1 VNTLESRRERHAVA
15 GQIVTLLFT
24 DLTGSSALLDR
35 LGDEAGEDLRRRHF
49 AMLREAVADTG
60 GEEVKNLGDGLMVV
74 FDSAVAATTCAISM
88 QRAIER
94 HNAAGGSKLGV
105 RVGIHVGEPVRDED
119 DYFGAAVVVAKRLCD
134 AALTGQILVSS
145 LVRGLV
151 SPKTGFAFASVGDV
165 PLKGMGEPVSAFSV
179 EWRDAAVSLAE
190 RRPGLVGREVLLG
203 RLEAELDHATAGR
216 LRVMLMLGEAGVGKT
231 RLASELVERHRD
243 RTISLSARAYP
254 LGATASLGLW
264 VEALERRLR
273 SFPETDVLELCGG
286 QVDDLAA
293 LLPSV
298 SAASNSQPAG
308 DPPRIRVLSALAS
321 LLQRMSERAPL
332 VVTLDDVH
340 LADGSSW
347 EALNYLSRNLADS
360 SLLVLLAARPEE
372 LAEHPVAGEVVR
384 ALEQEGLLSRL
395 HVTRLARQDVRE
407 LAEDLVG
414 APVTDALID
423 WLAARA
429 EGSPLFVTGLV
440 RALLEEDADLA
451 NPSLRALPEDLADRV
466 QARLRTLGVGDR
478 ATLEL
483 LTVIG
488 YRAELG
494 DLLRLSGQSLD
505 DLAAILDRLQ
515 KVRLVGEL
523 EEGGELLYEIS
534 HPLIQE
540 AIYSQISGAR
550 RRSLHRHAAR
560 VLVEAGRYGAA
571 ASHVVQAADP
581 GDDEAIETLCE
592 ALRRAQAGE
601 HHREALALLEALLNM
616 IPAGDNRWR
625 KVAGVMPLTPE
636 WIVDH
641 RADVGADI
649 GVQAMRRA
657 DQVLERHGDAGHRA
671 AVKFSLGSFLI
682 WGMAELDAGRE
693 MVEAARDLFVE
704 AGDQRAG
711 LLATNEMGYHLGIAH
726 DLAGHENHARRMLV
740 QVESAGDEFLRLQA
754 LCSLAWALATRGR
767 TKEAMQVIDQA
778 IEAASESEKIYRRSY
793 MTAMRGWLRGLLGD
807 PRAEEDL
814 ELAREVNPAYRDTLL
829 LDFTAQVA
837 WLRGNLDQAVT
848 AAVDQIAWDGGV
860 GLRRA
865 LGAATAVTAL
875 AEMGRVGEAAELQA
889 TMDRSFRGRRWWMH
903 GLLTVWSRAMIS
915 SLSVDMRAG
924 VEPLRRLVEDAVSD
938 GYWLWARLMLADL
951 AESAVHSRDGELAA
965 RASEILAEDPEP
977 PDGESNDGLRAFVA
991 GAAAGAAGQVEAA
1004 MRELETSAVH
1014 FEAAGWKLLEGRAL
1028 ALLGQCAGRTD
1039 RERATD
1045 ALERAAGLFE
1055 TCRAVVR
1062 RQEALTALS
1071 GLGSRGRRRK
1081 AELVGPTALSKRE
1094 LEVARLAA
1102 EGCSAREIAD
1112 RLFIGERTV
1121 ETHLTNAYMKL
1132 GVSSKLDLVRRAS
1145 ELGL

>member
-1 VNTLESRRERHAVA
+1 VA
-15 GQIVTLLFT
+15 AQIVTLLFT

-88 QRAIER
+88 QRTIER

-105 RVGIHVGEPVRDED
+105 RVGIHVGEPIREED

-134 AALTGQILVSS
+134 AALAGQILVSS

-151 SPKTGFAFASVGDV
+151 SPKTGFAFVPVGDV

-179 EWRDAAVSLAE
+179 EWRDALAAPAE
-190 RRPGLVGREVLLG
+190 RRPGLVGREVLLA
-203 RLEAELDHATAGR
+203 RLEAELDHAVAGR
-216 LRVMLMLGEAGVGKT
+216 LRVVLMLGEAGVGKT

-243 RTISLSARAYP
+243 STISLSARAYP

-273 SFPETDVLELCGG
+273 SFPATELLELCGG
-286 QVDDLAA
+286 QADDLAA

-298 SAASNSQPAG
+298 SAAARSQVSS
-308 DPPRIRVLSALAS
+308 DRPRIRLLSALTS

-340 LADGSSW
+340 LGDGSSW

-360 SLLVLLAARPEE
+360 GLLILLAARPEE
-372 LAEHPVAGEVVR
+372 LADHPVAGEVVR
-384 ALEQEGLLSRL
+384 ALEQEGLLTRI
-395 HVTRLARQDVRE
+395 HVTSLSRQDVRQ
-407 LAEDLVG
+407 LAEDLVA
-414 APVTDALID
+414 APVTDALVD
-423 WLAARA
+423 WLVTRA

-451 NPSLRALPEDLADRV
+451 HPSLRALPEDLADRV
-466 QARLRTLGVGDR
+466 HARLRTLGVGDR

-494 DLLRLSGQSLD
+494 DLMRLSGQTLD
-505 DLAAILDRLQ
+505 DLAAMLDRLQ
-515 KVRLVGEL
+515 GVRLVAEL

-571 ASHVVQAADP
+571 ASHVVKAADP

-592 ALRRAQAGE
+592 ALRRAEAGE
-601 HHREALALLEALLNM
+601 HHREALALLEALLTM

-625 KVAGVMPLTPE
+625 KVAGVLPLTPE

-657 DQVLERHGDAGHRA
+657 DQVLERSGDAGHRA
-671 AVKFSLGSFLI
+671 AVKFSLGSFQI
-682 WGMAELDAGRE
+682 WGMAELEAGRE
-693 MVEAARDLFVE
+693 MVEAARDLFFD
-704 AGDQRAG
+704 AGDERAA
-711 LLATNEMGYHLGIAH
+711 LLATNEMGYHLGIAD
-726 DLAGHENHARRMLV
+726 DLAGHESHARRMMV
-740 QVESAGDEFLRLQA
+740 QVESAADEFFHLQA
-754 LCSLAWALATRGR
+754 LCSLAWAVTCRGR
-767 TKEAMQVIDQA
+767 IKEAIQVVEQA
-778 IEAASESEKIYRRSY
+778 IEVASESEKIYRRSY
-793 MTAMRGWLRGLLGD
+793 MTAMRGWLRALLGD

-814 ELAREVNPAYRDTLL
+814 DLAREVNPAYRDTLL

-837 WLRGNLDQAVT
+837 WLRGDLDRAVT

-865 LGAATAVTAL
+865 LGASTAVAAL
-875 AEMGRVGEAAELQA
+875 VELGRVGEATDLQA
-889 TMDRSFRGRRWWMH
+889 TIDRSFRGRRWWMH
-903 GLLTVWSRAMIS
+903 GVLREWSRTMIS
-915 SLSVDMRAG
+915 TLPGDRRAG
-924 VEPLRRLVEDAVSD
+924 LEQLARLVEDAAST
-938 GYWLWARLMLADL
+938 GYWVWARLMLADL
-951 AESAVHSRDGELAA
+951 AESAVHTRDGALAA
-965 RASEILAEDPEP
+965 RAGEILARDPAP
-977 PDGESNDGLRAFVA
+977 PEGESNDGIRAFVA
-991 GAAAGAAGQVEAA
+991 GAAAAAAGQVEAST
-1004 MRELETSAVH
+1004 RGLEASAAH

-1028 ALLGQCAGRTD
+1028 ALLGTCSGRAD

-1055 TCRAVVR
+1055 GCQAVVR
-1062 RQEALTALS
+1062 RQEALDALS
-1071 GLGSRGRRRK
+1071 ALGSRGRRRK
-1081 AELVGPTALSKRE
+1081 AELLGAASLSKRE

-1121 ETHLTNAYMKL
+1121 ETHLANAYIKL
-1132 GVSSKLDLVRRAS
+1132 GVSSKLDLVRRGP
-1145 ELGL
+1145 ELGI